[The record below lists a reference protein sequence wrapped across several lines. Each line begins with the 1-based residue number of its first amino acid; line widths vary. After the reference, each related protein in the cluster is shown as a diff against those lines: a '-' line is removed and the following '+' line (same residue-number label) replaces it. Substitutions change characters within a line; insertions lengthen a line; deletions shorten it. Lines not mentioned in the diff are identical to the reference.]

1 MHNIEYLDE
10 GSGIAITLQRHEA
23 VYHKDCRT
31 RCNSQKVKRHG
42 GSTVPVPAVTGANK
56 MATPP
61 RPVVDE
67 DDCE

>member
-1 MHNIEYLDE
+1 MSD
-10 GSGIAITLQRHEA
+10 
-23 VYHKDCRT
+23 
-31 RCNSQKVKRHG
+31 KREDPVLAYSNVHG